1 MRILASLLVF
11 LCFLAVAQ
19 VTLVQSSSQNWY
31 ADSHPAGMECQPG
44 RQQTDQTTITI
55 AQVRAVPEKGRLEA
69 NHRLLMRI
77 LGEVEKHP
85 GVDVTITPEGFLDG
99 YVATEKEVTPED
111 MVRYAV
117 DPATSPYVRAA
128 TDWARRNRCWLVY
141 GCARLEGERVFN
153 SALIITREGRIA
165 WTYDKLHI
173 QTHDFKYAPGRHLSV
188 YPSEFGPFG
197 VMICAD
203 RRWPETVRTMA
214 LAGARVIFNP
224 TYGMDD
230 EFNVCMMR
238 TRSFESELYIAF
250 THPRQSLITDPGGRV
265 LLDDRDGKRCYSV
278 TTIDL
283 AQADA
288 RRASPSGHLRDRRT
302 DIYR

>member
-1 MRILASLLVF
+1 MGN
-11 LCFLAVAQ
+11 Q
-19 VTLVQSSSQNWY
+19 KTNPSS
-31 ADSHPAGMECQPG
+31 
-44 RQQTDQTTITI
+44 ITV

-69 NHRLLMRI
+69 NHRLLMQV
-77 LGEVEKHP
+77 LGEIEKHP
-85 GVDVTITPEGFLDG
+85 GVDVVITPEGFLDG

-117 DPATSPYVRAA
+117 DPENSPYVRAA
-128 TDWARRNRCWLVY
+128 SEWARRNGCWLIY
-141 GCARLEGERVFN
+141 GCARLEGKRVFN
-153 SALIITREGRIA
+153 SALILNREGRIA

-203 RRWPETVRTMA
+203 RRWPETVRVMA
-214 LAGARVIFNP
+214 IGGARVIFNP
-224 TYGMDD
+224 TYGMDND
-230 EFNVCMMR
+230 LNLCLMR
-238 TRSFESELYIAF
+238 TRSFESEVYIVF
-250 THPRQSLITDPGGRV
+250 THPRQSLITGPAGNV
-265 LLDDRDGKRCYSV
+265 VLDDRDEGRRFSI

-283 AQADA
+283 AQVDA

-302 DIYR
+302 DLYR

>member
-1 MRILASLLVF
+1 MIRTKMLPVLPWI
-11 LCFLAVAQ
+11 FLA
-19 VTLVQSSSQNWY
+19 LV
-31 ADSHPAGMECQPG
+31 PAPSGIGWESG
-44 RQQTDQTTITI
+44 DEGTNKTSITI
-55 AQVRAVPEKGRLEA
+55 AQVRTVPEKGKLEA
-69 NHRLLMRI
+69 NHQVLMQI
-77 LGEVEKHP
+77 LGEIEKHP
-85 GVDVTITPEGFLDG
+85 GVDVAITPEGFLDG

-111 MVRYAV
+111 MARYAV
-117 DPATSPYVRAA
+117 DPADSPYVRAA
-128 TDWARRNRCWLVY
+128 ADWSARNRCWLVY
-141 GCARLEGERVFN
+141 GCARREGGRVFN
-153 SALIITREGRIA
+153 SALIINREGRIA

-214 LAGARVIFNP
+214 LGGARVIFNP
-224 TYGMDD
+224 TYGMHN
-230 EFNVCMMR
+230 ELNLCMMR

-250 THPRQSLITDPGGRV
+250 THPRQSLITDPGGNV
-265 LLDDRDGKRCYSV
+265 VLDDRDENRRYSV

-302 DIYR
+302 DVYR

>member
-1 MRILASLLVF
+1 MIRTKMLPVLPWI
-11 LCFLAVAQ
+11 FLA
-19 VTLVQSSSQNWY
+19 LV
-31 ADSHPAGMECQPG
+31 PAPSGIGWESG
-44 RQQTDQTTITI
+44 DEGTNKTSITI
-55 AQVRAVPEKGRLEA
+55 AQVRTVPEKGKLEA
-69 NHRLLMRI
+69 NHQVLMQI
-77 LGEVEKHP
+77 LGEIEKHP
-85 GVDVTITPEGFLDG
+85 GVDVAITPEGFLDG

-111 MVRYAV
+111 MARYAV
-117 DPATSPYVRAA
+117 DPADSPYVRAA
-128 TDWARRNRCWLVY
+128 ADWSARNRCWLVY
-141 GCARLEGERVFN
+141 GCARREGGRVFN
-153 SALIITREGRIA
+153 SALIINREGRIA

-214 LAGARVIFNP
+214 LGGARVIFNP
-224 TYGMDD
+224 TYGMHN
-230 EFNVCMMR
+230 ELNLCMMR
-238 TRSFESELYIAF
+238 TRSFESEVYIAF
-250 THPRQSLITDPGGRV
+250 THPQQSLITDPGGNV
-265 LLDDRDGKRCYSV
+265 VLDDRDEKRRYSV

-283 AQADA
+283 AQVDA